1 MNGKIRLEP
10 LAFLK
15 WLVMSLVGVLLWQTF
30 SVQVLNREVYQ
41 TQAKN
46 MVTSTR
52 NVHAERGR
60 IMDRNGTVLADNYRD
75 TTNKMLDYSRIFL
88 HGQLASQVVGKLD
101 FSGRGNMGLERTF
114 DVKLS
119 GVSGIR
125 VGVDGQKAV
134 RVKKTVGDSVKT
146 VIEIQKHEIFTQ
158 SREVAKA
165 EPGLNMVTTIDGNMQ
180 EIVEKALKD
189 GVNEFEAKSASAVI
203 VEPYTGEILAM
214 ASYPTF
220 DPNSR
225 TQGVGRMAK
234 NEIVSLSYE
243 PGSTFKVITAAA
255 ALENK
260 VVPPTRV
267 FENEGRCWTWNPK
280 SEKICDTHVYG
291 DMDMSEAM
299 VQSSNIVFAKIA
311 AEVGAD
317 RLYNMARA
325 FGFGMPTSEFFQGE
339 EQGRLLRPY
348 ELTRDDRTLKTMG
361 FGHAISVT
369 PIQMAMA
376 YAAVANGG
384 VLMEPMIIREW
395 RDAQGNVVEKNKPK
409 EVRRVIS
416 ESTAAQIRSM
426 LYRVVNSG
434 TAKKVVSK
442 KLPDVLFGGKTGTAE
457 KFNQE
462 TQKYDRDHQVA
473 SFIGLA
479 PIEDTRYVC
488 LVLVDDPQGKHVGG
502 LTAGPIFRR
511 IMEGIYYHPEAS
523 PASYNLAQVKRHN
536 PCDVDFMG
544 ATADAAK
551 KLASDN
557 GCKVAFVGEGTRV
570 VSQNVDYTGEA
581 GVVLSLGEM
590 VASKMPDL
598 KGLSL
603 RDAMEIMGN
612 IRVNVEYE
620 GKGRVVSQSPK
631 PEEMLQKG
639 TTCKLTLKEKG

>member
-1 MNGKIRLEP
+1 MNNKIKIEP

-30 SVQVLNREVYQ
+30 SIQVLNREVYQ
-41 TQAKN
+41 TKAKN

-52 NVHAERGR
+52 NVYADRGR
-60 IMDRNGTVLADNYRD
+60 IMDRNGVVLADNFRD
-75 TTNKMLDYSRIFL
+75 TTNKIDYSRIFL
-88 HGQLASQVVGKLD
+88 HGQLASQVVGKVD
-101 FSGRGNMGLERTF
+101 FNGHGNMGLERTF
-114 DVKLS
+114 DTKLS
-119 GVSGIR
+119 GISGIR
-125 VGVDGQKAV
+125 VGVDGQAV
-134 RVKKTVGDSVKT
+134 ETVTSTEGDSVKKVR
-146 VIEIQKHEIFTQ
+146 VIVKREIYART
-158 SREVAKA
+158 REVAKA
-165 EPGLNMVTTIDGNMQ
+165 EPGLNLVLTIDGNMQ

-189 GVNEFEAKSASAVI
+189 GVNEFEAKSASAVV

-220 DPNSR
+220 DPNSK
-225 TQGVGRMAK
+225 TQGVGRMSK

-260 VVPPTRV
+260 IVPPTRI

-311 AEVGAD
+311 AEVGAEK
-317 RLYNMARA
+317 LYFMARN
-325 FGFGMPTSEFFQGE
+325 FGFGMPTSEYFQGE
-339 EQGRLLRPY
+339 EKGRLLMPY

-384 VLMEPMIIREW
+384 VLMEPMIVREW
-395 RDAQGNVVEKNKPK
+395 VDANGNVVEKNKPT

-416 ESTAAQIRSM
+416 ESTAATIRSM
-426 LYRVVNSG
+426 LFRVVNSG

-442 KLPDVLFGGKTGTAE
+442 KLPDVFFGGKTGTAE

-479 PIEDTRYVC
+479 PVENTRYVC

-511 IMEGIYYHPEAS
+511 IMEGIYYHPEIS
-523 PASYNLAQVKRHN
+523 PASYNLAQVKKSN

-544 ATADAAK
+544 LTADAAK
-551 KLASDN
+551 KLASDK
-557 GCKVAFVGEGTRV
+557 GCKVAFTGAGVRV
-570 VSQNVDYTGEA
+570 VSQNLDVTGES

-620 GKGRVVSQSPK
+620 GKGRVVAQTPK
-631 PEEMLQKG
+631 PEELLQKG
-639 TTCKLTLKEKG
+639 TTCKLTLKERG